1 MFHFE
6 FLNPEY
12 VSGMAA
18 ARISYSLLPL
28 AGVIKERNNLWMLK
42 QSNQGKLL
50 LQGLKLPSIYS
61 LKKWF
66 ILYVQRTAE
75 TFLNDT
81 LLYKEK
87 LHSAYILIFFFPFF
101 SLP

>member
-1 MFHFE
+1 
-6 FLNPEY
+6 
-12 VSGMAA
+12 
-18 ARISYSLLPL
+18 
-28 AGVIKERNNLWMLK
+28 MLK

-87 LHSAYILIFFFPFF
+87 LHSAYILIIFFFFF
-101 SLP
+101 HYHSTMLWIIKHNKGRL